1 MVVAFE
7 GPRRA
12 WILPAGRHDDQDP
25 VLNVYA
31 ELYRLPGVDP
41 PDSAGRDK
49 PPCCDE
55 STDLPPVLG
64 AAVAELVE
72 RAQKYA
78 GQGASQHSD
87 GNAAPVSPARRCT
100 PSRRPERQDLP
111 ALPHSLPALPSCT
124 STRHRIRA
132 SEISRSVTSPRE
144 PDTLYPPFWT
154 SVGLVPIKAKA
165 VQIWDSAHMRAPAG
179 VRMPP
184 VASPWPRVT
193 VLGSDPAPP
202 LQRRDRRWRRCARG
216 LHEPDHRP
224 AVWGLLLAGDLEAE
238 GLIERDVAGV
248 PVSRKAGHPSAR
260 ARCGACITRVRPS
273 PGRCAAGATPTR
285 SRKQRGS
292 PGRRVSSQSQ
302 NA

>member
-1 MVVAFE
+1 MDTP
-7 GPRRA
+7 GRPPRRPGPGPERLRRA
-12 WILPAGRHDDQDP
+12 I
-25 VLNVYA
+25 
-31 ELYRLPGVDP
+31 RLPGVDP

-111 ALPHSLPALPSCT
+111 ALPRSLPALPSCT

-144 PDTLYPPFWT
+144 PDTLHPPLRAAEGRSPGVVRGARDRT
-154 SVGLVPIKAKA
+154 ICAVAAMRDSLRLVAA
-165 VQIWDSAHMRAPAG
+165 
-179 VRMPP
+179 P
-184 VASPWPRVT
+184 VAGRARRSGPDDVVEEVLDGGDDLAQDGGGQGQRARQDYCCGCGTHTAIDQRSKLCPSCYMRWPCQPVMGAGRPGASTAGGRPGREALVELPRVR
-193 VLGSDPAPP
+193 LP
-202 LQRRDRRWRRCARG
+202 QRQPRPC
-216 LHEPDHRP
+216 PDAGRP
-224 AVWGLLLAGDLEAE
+224 GMP
-238 GLIERDVAGV
+238 R
-248 PVSRKAGHPSAR
+248 AR
-260 ARCGACITRVRPS
+260 ARNS
-273 PGRCAAGATPTR
+273 R
-285 SRKQRGS
+285 SR
-292 PGRRVSSQSQ
+292 V
-302 NA
+302 

>member
-1 MVVAFE
+1 MDTP
-7 GPRRA
+7 GRPPRRPGPGPERLRRA
-12 WILPAGRHDDQDP
+12 I
-25 VLNVYA
+25 
-31 ELYRLPGVDP
+31 RLPGVDP

-111 ALPHSLPALPSCT
+111 ALPRSLPALPSCT

-144 PDTLYPPFWT
+144 PDTLYPPIWRWSMT
-154 SVGLVPIKAKA
+154 GQQGGGGVPERAFCVPNDHTA
-165 VQIWDSAHMRAPAG
+165 EARWDPAG
-179 VRMPP
+179 AQCP
-184 VASPWPRVT
+184 
-193 VLGSDPAPP
+193 
-202 LQRRDRRWRRCARG
+202 RRWPGLLSALSGPRSVSEKRQVLRTRRSAGPDEATCRG
-216 LHEPDHRP
+216 GRCGQATLARP
-224 AVWGLLLAGDLEAE
+224 A
-238 GLIERDVAGV
+238 
-248 PVSRKAGHPSAR
+248 
-260 ARCGACITRVRPS
+260 RCLSTG
-273 PGRCAAGATPTR
+273 
-285 SRKQRGS
+285 
-292 PGRRVSSQSQ
+292 
-302 NA
+302 